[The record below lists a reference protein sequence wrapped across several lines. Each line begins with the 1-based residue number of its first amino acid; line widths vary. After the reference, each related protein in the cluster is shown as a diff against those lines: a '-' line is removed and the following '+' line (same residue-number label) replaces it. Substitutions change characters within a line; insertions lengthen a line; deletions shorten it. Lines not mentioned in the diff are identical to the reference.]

1 MKIAVTGA
9 HGQLGYELVRQL
21 GPEAIALDRSSCDL
35 ADSASIRRLIDLRPA
50 AVINAAAYTQVD
62 KAEQEIDL
70 CRQINATAVGEL
82 ADVCAELDC
91 PLVQVSTDYVFA
103 GISGRSRPFG
113 ESDQVAPLGVYATTK
128 YEGERQAARHS
139 KHWIVRTCGLHAAAA
154 SDRKF
159 NNFVATML
167 RVGRERD
174 RLRIVDDQRCT
185 PSFVPHIARAIL
197 FLLRESP
204 GQLRTSGFGLYHLT
218 NAGDCTWYEFATE
231 IFRRA
236 GIEIALDRI
245 STAEYG
251 ATAPRP
257 SYSVLDLAKY
267 RVLGGPELPDWRE
280 GIRDH
285 LLALAG
291 QTSLT

>member
-35 ADSASIRRLIDLRPA
+35 ADAASIRRLIDLRPA

-62 KAEQEIDL
+62 KAEQEIEL
-70 CRQINATAVGEL
+70 CRRINATAVGEL
-82 ADVCAELDC
+82 AQLCAELDC

-103 GISGRSRPFG
+103 GISGRTTPFG
-113 ESDQVAPLGVYATTK
+113 ESDQTAPLGIYATTK
-128 YEGERQAARHS
+128 HEGEQQAARHA
-139 KHWIVRTCGLHAAAA
+139 KHWIVRTCGLHAAASA
-154 SDRKF
+154 DRKF
-159 NNFVATML
+159 TNFMATML

-185 PSFVPHIARAIL
+185 PSFVPHVARAIL
-197 FLLRESP
+197 FLLRQSP
-204 GQLRTSGFGLYHLT
+204 DQLRTSGYGLYHLT
-218 NAGDCTWYEFATE
+218 NSGDCTWYEFATE
-231 IFRRA
+231 IFKQA

-251 ATAPRP
+251 AAAPRP

-267 RVLGGPELPDWRE
+267 LALGGPELPDWRE
-280 GIRDH
+280 GIRAH
-285 LLALAG
+285 LAAN
-291 QTSLT
+291 S